1 VKTLNFL
8 GCYYRRVKNFDK
20 ALLHLQKATC
30 LIEQN
35 NLRQDKGITFLNVG
49 AVLSECGK
57 KKEAFEYS

>member
-1 VKTLNFL
+1 
-8 GCYYRRVKNFDK
+8 VKNFDK